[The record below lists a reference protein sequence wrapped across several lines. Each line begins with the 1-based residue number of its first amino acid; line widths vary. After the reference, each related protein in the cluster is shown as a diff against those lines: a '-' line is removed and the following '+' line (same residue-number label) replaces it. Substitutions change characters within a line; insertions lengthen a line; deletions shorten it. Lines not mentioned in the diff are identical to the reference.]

1 MKMVNEYLQ
10 LQVLANGGTQWRYYN
25 DSTILLFYISIDIY
39 LHQVRFFFPMHE
51 TATPTKLEVSQ

>member
-25 DSTILLFYISIDIY
+25 DSIVLLFDISIDMNY
-39 LHQVRFFFPMHE
+39 E
-51 TATPTKLEVSQ
+51 S